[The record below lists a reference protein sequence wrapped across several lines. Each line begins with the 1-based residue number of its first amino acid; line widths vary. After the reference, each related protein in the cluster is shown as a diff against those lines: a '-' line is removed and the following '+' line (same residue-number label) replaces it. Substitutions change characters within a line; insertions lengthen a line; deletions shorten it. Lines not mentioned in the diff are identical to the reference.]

1 MSVAPDARLPDVGDA
16 PVHRGAVAQRYSSRL
31 GERGAP
37 WQQTLIS
44 GLLFVPIVAW
54 WPTSLLL
61 FRFDPTHSM
70 KVIERVAYVE
80 AHGPSMSLQLR
91 WVLTVLI
98 AVYFVAVIVI
108 WARSRTRALVALPV
122 AAIGA
127 AVFWGGQV
135 PYLVTEG
142 SNFATTLAR
151 WAPLAVSLMIVAWSI
166 ARRRHLWWL
175 MGIPVI
181 VYVAVVAAQFRQI
194 GPTDVVIKSLGVEQ
208 GINSPFWPS
217 THEAYGDLVDL
228 IAGIV
233 ALWAIDAGF
242 GAVFSR
248 RSRDQGFIQA

>member
-98 AVYFVAVIVI
+98 AVYFVAVIV
-108 WARSRTRALVALPV
+108 
-122 AAIGA
+122 
-127 AVFWGGQV
+127 
-135 PYLVTEG
+135 
-142 SNFATTLAR
+142 
-151 WAPLAVSLMIVAWSI
+151 
-166 ARRRHLWWL
+166 
-175 MGIPVI
+175 
-181 VYVAVVAAQFRQI
+181 
-194 GPTDVVIKSLGVEQ
+194 
-208 GINSPFWPS
+208 
-217 THEAYGDLVDL
+217 
-228 IAGIV
+228 
-233 ALWAIDAGF
+233 
-242 GAVFSR
+242 
-248 RSRDQGFIQA
+248 